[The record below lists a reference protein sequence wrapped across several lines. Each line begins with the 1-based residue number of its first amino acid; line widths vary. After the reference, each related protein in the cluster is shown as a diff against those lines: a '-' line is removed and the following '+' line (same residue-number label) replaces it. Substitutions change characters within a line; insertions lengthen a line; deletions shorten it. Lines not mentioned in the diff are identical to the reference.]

1 MGRGAFLCTKV
12 AQQLFNSAL
21 MLVYFHSLQSFLV
34 FLDLTGESDKS
45 MHTPATTKRIGVY
58 TSGGDSQGM
67 NAAVRAVVRAG
78 INAGAEVYAIYEGYQ
93 GMVEGGRYIRPLG
106 WYDVGGILQQ
116 GGTIIGS
123 ARSKDFRTREGRRR
137 AAYNL
142 IANGID
148 ALVAIG
154 GDGSLTGANLFRQEW
169 RELLA
174 ELVAEGK
181 LSPQMADA
189 HPSLAIVGLVGSID
203 NDMFGTDMTIGAD
216 TALHRIVEAV
226 DAIAATAA
234 SHQRS
239 FVVEVMGRHAGYLA
253 LMSGLATGADWVF
266 LPESPPDDGWEQTMC
281 DTIHAGRA
289 RGRRHNV
296 VIVAEGA
303 IDRQGQP
310 ITSEYVKQVL
320 TEQLGEDTR
329 VTLLGHVQRG
339 GTPSAFDRNMSTML
353 GAAAVEY
360 VIAADPEA
368 EPQLFGIRDNE
379 VFHSP
384 LMENVRKT
392 QQVAE
397 LIKAGD
403 YAAAM
408 EMRGRGFVEAYESL
422 KTLVQAAPAPAP
434 AGQRQLRIGVMHMGG
449 PAPGMNTAVR
459 AAVRLGLDRGH
470 TVLGIH
476 NGLTG
481 LLTGQVQ
488 EMNWMSVHGWVARGG
503 AELGT
508 SRHAAKAEDFAR
520 IAETLT
526 AHRID
531 GLLII
536 GGWIGYQLAYQ
547 FALRRAM
554 QPALDIPV
562 LCVPAT
568 INNDLPGTEVTIGAD
583 TALNT
588 IVVDVD
594 KIKESAVASQRCYV
608 VEVMGHDCGY
618 LALMSGLASG
628 AERIYLP
635 EAGIALDDLR
645 ADVADMLDG
654 FRRGKRLGLVMR
666 SEHADPYY
674 TTQFLVSLYEKEGG
688 DLFDA
693 RPSILGHTQQG
704 GRPTPFDRIQANRLS
719 ALALRRL
726 IEHAE
731 NGQPRSECIGRK
743 AGKIHF
749 TDLADMPALVE
760 THAQRPKEQR
770 WLPLR
775 DLARKMAER
784 INQ

>member
-1 MGRGAFLCTKV
+1 MH
-12 AQQLFNSAL
+12 NS
-21 MLVYFHSLQSFLV
+21 
-34 FLDLTGESDKS
+34 
-45 MHTPATTKRIGVY
+45 ATTKRIGVY

-93 GMVEGGRYIRPLG
+93 GMVEGGRYIRPLT
-106 WYDVGGILQQ
+106 WFDVGGILQQ

-123 ARSKDFRTREGRRR
+123 ARSKDFRTREGRQR
-137 AAYNL
+137 AAFNL
-142 IANGID
+142 IDNGID

-169 RELLA
+169 PELLA
-174 ELVAEGK
+174 ELVAAGRLTQEV
-181 LSPQMADA
+181 ADA
-189 HPSLAIVGLVGSID
+189 HPNLAIVGLVGSID

-266 LPESPPDDGWEQTMC
+266 IPESPPVDGWEAAMC
-281 DTIHAGRA
+281 NTIHAGRE

-303 IDRQGQP
+303 IDRQGNP
-310 ITSEYVKQVL
+310 ISSEYVKQVL
-320 TEQLGEDTR
+320 TDQLGEDTR

-353 GAAAVEY
+353 GAAAAEY
-360 VIAADPEA
+360 VIAATPAD

-408 EMRGRGFVEAYESL
+408 EMRGRGFVESYETL
-422 KTLVQAAPAPAP
+422 KTLVQAQPRPAIP
-434 AGQRQLRIGVMHMGG
+434 GQRQLRLAVLHMGG

-470 TVLGIH
+470 TMLSVH
-476 NGLTG
+476 NGLNG
-481 LLTGQVQ
+481 LISGQVH
-488 EMNWMSVHGWVARGG
+488 EMKWMSTHGWVARGG

-508 SRHAAKAEDFAR
+508 SRQAPKPEDLPR
-520 IAETLT
+520 IAKTLQE
-526 AHRID
+526 HRID
-531 GLLII
+531 GLLIV
-536 GGWIGYQLAYQ
+536 GGWIAYQLAYQ
-547 FALRRAM
+547 FAIHRDEH
-554 QPALDIPV
+554 PALAIPV
-562 LCVPAT
+562 VCVPAT
-568 INNDLPGTEVTIGAD
+568 INNDLPGTEITIGAD

-588 IVVDVD
+588 IVNDVD
-594 KIKESAVASQRCYV
+594 KIKESAVATQRCYV

-628 AERIYLP
+628 AERVYLP
-635 EAGIALDDLR
+635 EEGILLDDLR
-645 ADVADMLDG
+645 YDVAEMIDG
-654 FRRGKRLGLVMR
+654 FRQGKRLGLVMR

-674 TTQFLVSLYEKEGG
+674 TTPFLVSLYEKEGG
-688 DLFDA
+688 ALFDA

-704 GRPTPFDRIQANRLS
+704 GRPSPFDRIQAIRLS
-719 ALALRRL
+719 ALALL
-726 IEHAE
+726 HLVGLAE
-731 NGQPRSECIGRK
+731 KGEPAAACIGRQ
-743 AGKIHF
+743 AGKIRF
-749 TDLADMPALVE
+749 TDLADLPALIE
-760 THAQRPKEQR
+760 PRAHRPKEQR
-770 WLPLR
+770 WLGLR
-775 DLARKMAER
+775 GLARKMAELR
-784 INQ
+784 PQG

>member
-1 MGRGAFLCTKV
+1 M
-12 AQQLFNSAL
+12 
-21 MLVYFHSLQSFLV
+21 
-34 FLDLTGESDKS
+34 GES
-45 MHTPATTKRIGVY
+45 MNTPDTQKRIGVF

-78 INAGAEVYAIYEGYQ
+78 LNAGAEIYAIYEGYE
-93 GMVEGGRYIRPLG
+93 GMVAGGNYIRPLA
-106 WYDVGGILQQ
+106 WFDVGGILQQ

-123 ARSKDFRTREGRRR
+123 ARSQEFRTREGRRK

-142 IANGID
+142 IEKGID
-148 ALVAIG
+148 ALVVIG

-169 RELLA
+169 AELLS
-174 ELVAEGK
+174 ELVAEGR
-181 LSPQMADA
+181 LEADVAAA
-189 HPSLAIVGLVGSID
+189 HPNLAIVGLVGSID

-216 TALHRIVEAV
+216 TALHRIIEAL
-226 DAIAATAA
+226 DSIASTAA

-253 LMSGLATGADWVF
+253 LMSGLASGADYVF
-266 LPESPPDDGWEQTMC
+266 IPESPPPDGWEEEMC
-281 DTIHAGRA
+281 ATIHAGRE
-289 RGRRHNV
+289 RGRRHNT

-303 IDRQGQP
+303 IDRHGNP
-310 ITSEYVKQVL
+310 IESEYVKQVL

-339 GTPSAFDRNMSTML
+339 GSPSAFDRNMSTML

-360 VIAADPEA
+360 VNAATPDD

-379 VFHSP
+379 VMHSP

-403 YAAAM
+403 YDAAM
-408 EMRGRGFVEAYESL
+408 AMRGRGFVESYEIL
-422 KTLVQAAPAPAP
+422 RTLVQAQPRPADPARRSKRL
-434 AGQRQLRIGVMHMGG
+434 AVMHLGG

-459 AAVRLGLDRGH
+459 AAVRLGLDRGY
-470 TVLGIH
+470 TMLGIR
-476 NGLTG
+476 NGLAG
-481 LLTGQVQ
+481 LLNGAVE
-488 EMNWMSVHGWVARGG
+488 EMGWMSVHGLVARGG

-508 SRHAAKAEDFAR
+508 SRHSAKPADFPR
-520 IAETLT
+520 IAQKLAEY
-526 AHRID
+526 RID

-536 GGWIGYQLAYQ
+536 GGWIGYELAYQ
-547 FALRRAM
+547 FASHAHEY
-554 QPALDIPV
+554 PEFAIPV
-562 LCVPAT
+562 VCIPAS
-568 INNDLPGTEVTIGAD
+568 INNDLPGTEISIGAD

-588 IVVDVD
+588 IVEDVD

-628 AERIYLP
+628 AERVYLP
-635 EAGIALDDLR
+635 EDGITLDDLR
-645 ADVADMLDG
+645 HDVREMVDG
-654 FRRGKRLGLVMR
+654 FRHGKRLGLIVR

-704 GRPTPFDRIQANRLS
+704 GRPSPFDRIQAIRLAAV
-719 ALALRRL
+719 ALDRL
-726 IEHAE
+726 ATLVE
-731 NGQPRSECIGRK
+731 NGAAESTAIGREN
-743 AGKIHF
+743 GKLKF
-749 TDLADMPALVE
+749 NDLRDMPAMVE
-760 THAQRPKEQR
+760 PKLHRPKVQR
-770 WLPLR
+770 WMALR
-775 DLARKMAER
+775 GLERKMAEYQPPR
-784 INQ
+784 QAKP